1 MIGFHRSEDMTASPQ
16 SEQFHLELNTPAG
29 ALRASVDV
37 PSGFVPIASIVP
49 LLRRLGEEAQAL
61 EVQRAREAGAVI
73 SCRQGCAAC
82 CRMLVPVSAPEAFS
96 LLEAI
101 ERLPSEER
109 ERLERKLSEARNRLD
124 EAGLLA
130 RLQTVADAESPMSDE
145 ELEPL
150 NRAYYGLRLPC
161 PFLENESCS
170 LYEHRPAAC
179 RELLVTSPA
188 ELCDDL
194 MSQPVE
200 PVPVPARIGTALGL
214 LWGEIRKEGVRL
226 IPLPLAVEWAR
237 RHAEEQSQSPA
248 WKGPELL
255 ERALGQVA
263 RLLEYEFAS
272 RQSTSTETPGRH

>member
-237 RHAEEQSQSPA
+237 RH
-248 WKGPELL
+248 
-255 ERALGQVA
+255 
-263 RLLEYEFAS
+263 
-272 RQSTSTETPGRH
+272 